1 MRQKGFGIICMI
13 ALLLLPA
20 AAQAQKK
27 GGVDLKTVAEVEV
40 VTTNAKGEKEVNR
53 VEASQAN
60 VAPGDTVIFT
70 VFFVN
75 NGSKPATDIA
85 VKNPVPE
92 HMVYV
97 DTTAEGKGTKIDFS
111 VDKGKTFGSPDKLKV
126 KTPDKKERPAT
137 AADYTVIRWIV
148 EKLPPGGKGSVSFR
162 AKIK

>member
-1 MRQKGFGIICMI
+1 MIRKGFSIFFI
-13 ALLLLPA
+13 AAALLLPA
-20 AAQAQKK
+20 AARAQQK
-27 GGVDLKTVAEVEV
+27 GAVELKSVAEVEIT
-40 VTTNAKGEKEVNR
+40 TTNAKGEKEVKR
-53 VEASQAN
+53 IEASQAN

-137 AADYTVIRWIV
+137 AADYTVVRWIV

-162 AKIK
+162 AKVK